1 MASINLETKIAGV
14 SFYQD
19 AVAQLSV
26 GDYLELKREP
36 ENNHDSNAIA
46 VHTEGGKQV
55 GYLPRAVARRLSS
68 RMDRGWEASGSV
80 LEQWG
85 GTADKP
91 TYGVL
96 AEIDADDDALQL
108 ERELEAEERAEERM
122 QTLRHERRKSKPRT
136 TFIGSLF
143 RLLGALFLLVLIV
156 GFCTSGN

>member
-19 AVAQLSV
+19 AVAQLSE
-26 GDYLELKREP
+26 GDHLELERAP
-36 ENNHDSNAIA
+36 DNDHDSNAIA
-46 VHTEGGKQV
+46 VYAEGGKQI
-55 GYLPRAVARRLSS
+55 GYLSRAVARRLAPK
-68 RMDRGWEASGSV
+68 MDRGWEASGSV
-80 LEQWG
+80 LEKWG

-122 QTLRHERRKSKPRT
+122 ETLRHERGKSKPGT
-136 TFIGSLF
+136 TFFGGLF
-143 RLLGALFLLVLIV
+143 QLLGALFFLVLIV